1 MELKKTINNLN
12 NEINNL
18 KYQLKYIEKEND
30 NIKKE
35 NIQLKNEK
43 NNLLL
48 TIQNLQYK
56 LNEETKNNNRK
67 NINLNYNNNSN
78 NSSDKSKIIELLNEK
93 LQMKDKE
100 IKELKNKIE
109 YNNLMTVI
117 FYSTDQKIHYSL
129 ICKKSDKFMNIEN
142 KLYEI
147 YPEYKEC
154 ENYFMVNG
162 QKINRFKTL
171 EENRIRNSQVITLTQ
186 YDF

>member
-1 MELKKTINNLN
+1 
-12 NEINNL
+12 
-18 KYQLKYIEKEND
+18 
-30 NIKKE
+30 
-35 NIQLKNEK
+35 
-43 NNLLL
+43 
-48 TIQNLQYK
+48 
-56 LNEETKNNNRK
+56 
-67 NINLNYNNNSN
+67 
-78 NSSDKSKIIELLNEK
+78 
-93 LQMKDKE
+93 MKDKE

-109 YNNLMTVI
+109 YNSNNINNLMTVI